1 MPNNPLLTNKKKI
14 IDKWIDL
21 SLEIYPPESQKF
33 FRTKAKEFS
42 NPVGGALSSGLLP
55 LFDWLLSSADTID
68 EETLK
73 KLEQIVRIRAVQ
85 EMSAGEAVSFVF
97 MAKRAARESLRSGGA
112 QSVDFNDFDSR
123 VDALALKTFDLYM
136 NCREKVYE
144 LKTNELKRNTSR
156 LMQRFTGSYWTR
168 EDMEGPED

>member
-1 MPNNPLLTNKKKI
+1 
-14 IDKWIDL
+14 
-21 SLEIYPPESQKF
+21 
-33 FRTKAKEFS
+33 
-42 NPVGGALSSGLLP
+42 
-55 LFDWLLSSADTID
+55 
-68 EETLK
+68 
-73 KLEQIVRIRAVQ
+73 
-85 EMSAGEAVSFVF
+85 
-97 MAKRAARESLRSGGA
+97 
-112 QSVDFNDFDSR
+112 VDFNDFDSR